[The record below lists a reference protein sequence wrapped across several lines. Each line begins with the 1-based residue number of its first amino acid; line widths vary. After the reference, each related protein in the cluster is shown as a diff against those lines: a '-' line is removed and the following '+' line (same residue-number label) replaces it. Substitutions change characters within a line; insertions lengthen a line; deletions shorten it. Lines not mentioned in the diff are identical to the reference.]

1 MQSKLINGINLNYQD
16 QGSGP
21 ALVFIHGLGE
31 NAASWD
37 AQIDFFSRTF
47 RTITPDL
54 RGHGKSGET
63 DDFITMQLMAD
74 DIVNLLQT
82 LNIEHAH
89 FVGLS
94 MGGLLCQELAK
105 NHKKIINTMTLAD
118 AAGFYPE
125 EMSNRGLD
133 ERLQR
138 IDTMSME
145 ELGTLIGHAACRP
158 EPDPIVLA
166 KAIAMF
172 QNNRPA
178 PYRQA
183 TYSTLKADYRQDHA
197 AMADIPTLILVGELD
212 KTTPLAFA
220 QYLNSHLQQS
230 KLQII
235 PNAAHMSKM
244 ENPQAFNRALLEF
257 LTPFE
262 IDACTALLRKP

>member
-1 MQSKLINGINLNYQD
+1 MQKKKINGIDLCYKD

-37 AQIDFFSRTF
+37 AQIDFFSQTF

-54 RGHGKSGET
+54 RGHAQSG
-63 DDFITMQLMAD
+63 DGDQFITMSLMAE
-74 DIVNLLQT
+74 DIIALLQS
-82 LNIEHAH
+82 LDIEKAH

-94 MGGLLCQELAK
+94 MGGLLCQEIAK
-105 NHKKIINTMTLAD
+105 THRSMILTMTLAD

-125 EMSNRGLD
+125 EMSGPGL
-133 ERLQR
+133 EVRLNR
-138 IDTMSME
+138 IDTLPMQ
-145 ELGTLIGHAACRP
+145 ELGELIAIAACRP
-158 EPDPIVLA
+158 DPDPEVFE
-166 KAIAMF
+166 KARKMF
-172 QNNRPA
+172 QANRQA

-183 TYSTLKADYRQDHA
+183 TYSTLKADYRDVHA
-197 AMADIPTLILVGELD
+197 AMADIPVLILVGELD

-220 QYLNSHLQQS
+220 QYLNVHLQNS

-257 LTPFE
+257 LTPFAPQ
-262 IDACTALLRKP
+262 ACLPLL

>member
-1 MQSKLINGINLNYQD
+1 MQKKRINGIDLCYKD
-16 QGSGP
+16 QGHGP

-37 AQIDFFSRTF
+37 DQIEFFSQSF

-54 RGHGKSGET
+54 RGHGQSGEN
-63 DDFITMQLMAD
+63 DAFITMELIAE
-74 DIVNLLQT
+74 DIVGLLKSLDITQ
-82 LNIEHAH
+82 AH

-105 NHKKIINTMTLAD
+105 QHQYLIKTMTLAD

-125 EMSNRGLD
+125 EMSGAGLD
-133 ERLQR
+133 ARLKR
-138 IDTMSME
+138 IDTLTME
-145 ELGTLIGHAACRP
+145 ELGALIAQAACRP
-158 EPDPIVLA
+158 EPDPVVFEKA
-166 KAIAMF
+166 KKMF
-172 QNNRPA
+172 QANRKL

-183 TYSTLKADYRQDHA
+183 TYSTLKADYRDYHA

-212 KTTPLAFA
+212 KTTPIAFA
-220 QYLNSHLQQS
+220 QYLNMHLKNS
-230 KLQII
+230 KMQII

-244 ENPQAFNRALLEF
+244 ENPDAFNRALLEF

-262 IDACTALLRKP
+262 LTACADLLT